1 MGELVEMHCREK
13 KESIFN
19 LKNNK
24 SKIYE
29 MPGIVV
35 HICNH
40 RLRKLRQEDGKIKTN
55 KLKKQI
61 VNHTVI
67 SRVRIVGWY

>member
-1 MGELVEMHCREK
+1 MGELVEMHCRGK

-29 MPGIVV
+29 MPGVMV

-55 KLKKQI
+55 
-61 VNHTVI
+61 
-67 SRVRIVGWY
+67 